1 MNKNLLFEVLKV
13 KNFLKLWGSQVF
25 SQVTLNLINFVI
37 ILKIFEATGSTVAI
51 SLVWIFYVIPI
62 IILGPFSG
70 TIVDLIEKRKI
81 LFFTNLAEAVIVLF
95 YLFVSAKIWPIY
107 GIVLLYSLVF
117 QLYIPAEAAT
127 LPKIVSKKLLPSANS
142 FFLFTMY
149 GAMLVGFSLAGPL
162 VRILGRDTPFILASL
177 LLLGAAMAAYFL
189 PNFDGKKNNQI
200 NSPSEF
206 WGQFK
211 EGYSFIRGNPVILF
225 PLILLVFAQVIVT
238 PLILLVPSYATQI
251 LKMELLDVGLAII
264 LPFGLGA
271 LTGIQLVVLFLRK
284 IRKKRLINFALG
296 WAAFW
301 LFVLSAVVPHLE
313 FGRLFLA
320 MISVFFLGLS
330 YVALII
336 PSQTLV
342 QEKTPEEFRGRVF
355 GALGFLVNLAAIL
368 PILLTATI
376 ADIFGTTWTMFIF
389 AVFMAVIWIYS
400 WKKLNFIGV
409 KFSKN

>member
-1 MNKNLLFEVLKV
+1 MTQTTLLEVLKV

-62 IILGPFSG
+62 VILGPFSG
-70 TIVDLIEKRKI
+70 TIVDFIEKRKI
-81 LFFTNLAEAVIVLF
+81 LFFTNLAEAIIVLL
-95 YLFVSAKIWPIY
+95 YLFIKGQIWPIY

-127 LPKIVSKKLLPSANS
+127 LPKVVSKKLLPSANS

-149 GAMLVGFSLAGPL
+149 GAILVGFSLAGPL
-162 VRILGRDTPFILASL
+162 VRILGRDMPFILASF
-177 LLLGAAMAAYFL
+177 LLLGAAAIVYFL
-189 PNFDGKKNNQI
+189 PNFDGKKRNNI
-200 NSPSEF
+200 DSSSDF
-206 WGQFK
+206 WNQFK
-211 EGYSFIRGNPVILF
+211 EGYSFIRTNPVIFF

-251 LKMELLDVGLAII
+251 LGLELLDVGLAII

-271 LTGIQLVVLFLRK
+271 LIGIQLVVLLLRK
-284 IRKKRLINFALG
+284 VRKRRLINFALG

-301 LFVLSAVVPHLE
+301 LFILSMVVPHLR
-313 FGRLFLA
+313 FGRLLLA
-320 MISVFFLGLS
+320 MLSVFFLGLS
-330 YVALII
+330 YVALIV

-376 ADIFGTTWTMFIF
+376 ADVLGTTWTMFLF
-389 AVFMAVIWIYS
+389 ALIMAVLWLYS
-400 WKKLNFIGV
+400 LKDLNFIQNGIN
-409 KFSKN
+409 KN